1 MMGLFLRK
9 KLTVKIHEL
18 FLQKSSTFGWVRIK
32 ALGNTVKKWPFE
44 RYFLSYVKLFRV
56 FILIMHI
63 LFWRTNYK
71 NLLQKIVKDRAVE
84 AYLLTV
90 SSSP

>member
-90 SSSP
+90 